1 MATASL
7 SEMIAAPSQSLVKY
21 ETPTLVTNREA
32 FEKGIKVSLEYFL
45 QFIYGLKFR
54 RLTTLLLLQFF
65 Y

>member
-32 FEKGIKVSLEYFL
+32 FEKGIKVSLAYFL
-45 QFIYGLKFR
+45 HFLFD
-54 RLTTLLLLQFF
+54 
-65 Y
+65 

>member
-45 QFIYGLKFR
+45 QFIY
-54 RLTTLLLLQFF
+54 
-65 Y
+65 